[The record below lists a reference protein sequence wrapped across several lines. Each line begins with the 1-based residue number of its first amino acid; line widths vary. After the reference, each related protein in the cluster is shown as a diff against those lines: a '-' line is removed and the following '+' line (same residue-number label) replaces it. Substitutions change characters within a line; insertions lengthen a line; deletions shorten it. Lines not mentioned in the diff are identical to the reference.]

1 MTKTERDKMMLDD
14 LFQVAAADPKLDPT
28 SELLARVMADAEH
41 LQPAP
46 QELNTAPEQVKLGL
60 FAQMVQVLGGW
71 RPMAG
76 LATAAVAGLWIGFS
90 ASSSLAPQGLTGL
103 VSDDSTYYL
112 TYFDDGFGESLGD
125 LAEDG

>member
-1 MTKTERDKMMLDD
+1 MMLDD
-14 LFQVAAADPKLDPT
+14 LFQVAAADPKLDPS

-46 QELNTAPEQVKLGL
+46 HELNTGPEQVKLGL

-76 LATAAVAGLWIGFS
+76 LATAAVTGLWIGFS